1 MMSPAE
7 RSDIL
12 DELGLPVPKTL
23 ADYHRL
29 VDRLNALIG
38 QIGDD
43 ESHPLAGFLDQIADQ
58 IEEFEA
64 QHIGELAEQ
73 PRPFDG

>member
-23 ADYHRL
+23 ADHHRL

-38 QIGDD
+38 QVGDD

-64 QHIGELAEQ
+64 QHIGELAEH
-73 PRPFDG
+73 PRRFDG